1 MKKNLLK
8 SIACAFAV
16 VLMAS
21 CSTEE
26 TDTIVP
32 QNPQASSV
40 KDSGTDGVT
49 PSTARGSVWAGT
61 IATLDA
67 AGNATFTVDPE
78 LIIDDFNVSL
88 RAQGVQA
95 QVTTVAIEEKTA
107 TNDPTVKAYMV
118 IGSDGNGTSIGAML
132 QRGGN
137 GLSLDSEAGDKNVS
151 CRGCATGCNMSFLIV
166 SGHKYPYCNENGCG
180 AFCERREG

>member
-8 SIACAFAV
+8 TLACAFAIA
-16 VLMAS
+16 LMAS

-32 QNPQASSV
+32 QSPQSTSV

-49 PSTARGSVWAGT
+49 PSTARGDVWAGT
-61 IATLDA
+61 IATIDA
-67 AGNATFTVDPE
+67 NGNVTFSVDPE
-78 LIIDDFNVSL
+78 LLIDDLNVSL
-88 RAQGVQA
+88 RQQGVQA
-95 QVTTVAIEEKTA
+95 EVTTVAIEEKTA
-107 TNDPTVKAYMV
+107 TNDPSVKAYMV
-118 IGSDGNGTSIGAML
+118 IGSDGNGTSIGVLL
-132 QRGGN
+132 QRGGSS
-137 GLSLDSEAGDKNVS
+137 LSVDSEEGDKNVS

-180 AFCERREG
+180 AFCERKEG

>member
-21 CSTEE
+21 CSIEE

-40 KDSGTDGVT
+40 KDPGTDGAT
-49 PSTARGSVWAGT
+49 PSTARGDIWAGT
-61 IATLDA
+61 IATIDA
-67 AGNATFTVDPE
+67 GGNITFTVDTD

-88 RAQGVQA
+88 RAQGIQT
-95 QVTTVAIEEKTA
+95 QVTTLNIEKKFA
-107 TNDPTVKAYMV
+107 TNEPSVEAYML
-118 IGSDGNGTSIGAML
+118 IGSDTKGTSIGVML
-132 QRGGN
+132 QRGGSN
-137 GLSLDSEAGDKNVS
+137 FNLDTEAGDKNVS

-166 SGHKYPYCNENGCG
+166 SGHRYPYCNENGCG